1 MITKRINK
9 KFFKVFEL
17 LILLFVLLVSLLPT
31 ITQTNTNQIECNNDK
46 EAIKTKKKLIDMK
59 IDKNENIVLFG
70 DSITEIYPID
80 EIYGDLP
87 IVKSGVSGY
96 KTTNLL
102 EKMNQMLYQYNP
114 TKVILLIGINDV
126 LYDDSEKTQNET
138 IQNIQEIVK
147 EIQKYRPKSKIYIE
161 SIYPVNKSK
170 DKLFDFNIDNDT
182 IRKMNKRIKEYCKE
196 EKITYINLYDE
207 LTDKEGNFD
216 ERYTYDGLHPSTLG
230 YAKITRI
237 LLPYIYE

>member
-230 YAKITRI
+230 YAKITRL

>member
-46 EAIKTKKKLIDMK
+46 EAIKTMKKLIDMK

-102 EKMNQMLYQYNP
+102 EKMDQMLYQYNP